1 MRKVCVPFNVQCS
14 TCILHIHLHPPML
27 PPRRHTNS
35 RCRFNT
41 FGSPRLLPSHLRN
54 ANDVPHNVGPT
65 GSMRPPTGA
74 HGTLLSSFQVHL
86 AEFFFFLSSFAF
98 GLCRTMRDFVC
109 TPPCHLPRHTT
120 SPRHA
125 SRRHVTPPWSTV
137 PPAHPD
143 PTAATQARHAA
154 PCKSCH
160 HVTQVHRHATQ
171 RRRASPT
178 ATQRNTSLPTSPCKP
193 RPHAT
198 SPRQVPPNPPWNPPC
213 TARLC
218 PVVLDIAAF
227 GYSHAPG
234 YAHPIFS
241 SPWGTTLTH
250 SHPAVCSATAT
261 VLNPTALPHHLA
273 TPHQHKWGGDQS

>member
-1 MRKVCVPFNVQCS
+1 
-14 TCILHIHLHPPML
+14 ML

-143 PTAATQARHAA
+143 PTAATQAHHAA
-154 PCKSCH
+154 PCKSRH
-160 HVTQVHRHATQ
+160 HVTQVPPPCHAAPSCKSHCHTTQ
-171 RRRASPT
+171 HKSPHIT
-178 ATQRNTSLPTSPCKP
+178 MQALSPRNTTTPSPPEPALEPTMYSKVMPCCAWH
-193 RPHAT
+193 R
-198 SPRQVPPNPPWNPPC
+198 
-213 TARLC
+213 RL
-218 PVVLDIAAF
+218 
-227 GYSHAPG
+227 
-234 YAHPIFS
+234 
-241 SPWGTTLTH
+241 
-250 SHPAVCSATAT
+250 
-261 VLNPTALPHHLA
+261 
-273 TPHQHKWGGDQS
+273 